1 MREIDAETFL
11 ETMRQNTHFNHVDT
25 PLGVCVEMDWVD
37 AFCFAY
43 CTDSTYFD
51 CHIYPFS
58 PGRGLL
64 QVSNMALRFNLKGG
78 NVFDGSSIKHSPLV
92 WNQNGKEYL
101 FQGTKYILPVQTNS
115 QQELKRLRRGWI
127 DDLDNEESFDSTD
140 FVLLHIDS
148 SKNGNGMEKFLEYIT
163 CYHYKEQGW
172 VVDNQLT
179 ISHDIG
185 TPDFTAFKDNR
196 CEGGYFLIELML
208 EFAGHRI
215 PQIHSNITRNIVGEA
230 KTGTSAFET
239 QLRKYLGTG
248 FFDQGF
254 GLLPQEK
261 SLSTYDIG
269 LVYIDRGGN
278 LSVIASEINHSD
290 ENEQG
295 AFFEWLHNLQR
306 CYQLLNG
313 DEQIVIEFVHGVS

>member
-1 MREIDAETFL
+1 MREIDTETFL
-11 ETMRQNTHFNHVDT
+11 EIMRQNTHFNLVDT
-25 PLGVCVEMDWVD
+25 PLGVCIEMDWVD

-51 CHIYPFS
+51 CEIYPFS

-64 QVSNMALRFNLKGG
+64 QVSNMALRFNLNGG
-78 NVFDGSSIKHSPLV
+78 NVFDGSSVKHSPLM
-92 WNQNGKEYL
+92 WNQNGKDYM
-101 FQGTKYILPVQTNS
+101 FHGKKYILPVQTNS
-115 QQELKRLRRGWI
+115 QQELKRLRRDWI
-127 DDLDNEESFDSTD
+127 DVLANEQSFASTD
-140 FVLLHIDS
+140 FVLMHIDS
-148 SKNGNGMEKFLEYIT
+148 SKIGNGMEKFLEYIT
-163 CYHYKEQGW
+163 CYCYKDQGC

-185 TPDFTAFKDNR
+185 TPDFTAFKDNG
-196 CEGGYFLIELML
+196 CEEGYFLIELML

-215 PQIHSNITRNIVGEA
+215 PQIHSNITRCIVGEA

-239 QLRKYLGTG
+239 QLRKYLATG
-248 FFDQGF
+248 FFNHGF

-261 SLSTYDIG
+261 RLSTDDIG
-269 LVYIDRGGN
+269 LIYIDDENN

-295 AFFEWLHNLQR
+295 AFFEWLQNLQT

-313 DEQIVIEFVHGVS
+313 DEQTVIEFVHGVS